1 MQKRDLKRIRDEA
14 VADLRAQPP
23 VVIQML
29 LALFEAEVE
38 VLKETMM
45 APAAQAEDI
54 ALSRAAA
61 LALRNLSTELTRRP
75 VDHAQRR
82 SETHNLDPIAG
93 I

>member
-1 MQKRDLKRIRDEA
+1 MRNRDLKRIRDEA

-38 VLKETMM
+38 VLKESMM
-45 APAAQAEDI
+45 AAGAEAEDI
-54 ALSRAAA
+54 AQARAAA

-75 VDHAQRR
+75 VDHDQRR
-82 SETHNLDPIAG
+82 SESHNLDPIAG
-93 I
+93 F